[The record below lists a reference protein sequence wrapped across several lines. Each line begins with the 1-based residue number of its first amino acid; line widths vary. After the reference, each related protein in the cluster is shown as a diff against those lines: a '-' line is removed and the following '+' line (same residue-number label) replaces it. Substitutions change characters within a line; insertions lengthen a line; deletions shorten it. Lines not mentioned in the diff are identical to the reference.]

1 MNVEDKKLDAP
12 EEYDLE
18 DGEIDDDDDEPSTC
32 LNSKSES
39 TDKNESSQNKDQ
51 KSSLVS
57 IDLTANE
64 NTINKVANYNERE
77 DECDDFADNLEKTMA
92 AMLKKDGIVPK
103 IPEIVLEK
111 RKRIKEEEA
120 MAAKESALSKNS
132 RSSRR
137 RKSRKA
143 QKEKD
148 REKELDKKRFKADE
162 NLAIEDDIDED
173 EMLGMRGASPTRKP
187 DSSAYQLYPQYPSYV
202 DSDYSKDCSY
212 DSYDSSHDDEK
223 PSKKKRNKK
232 KSRWDKDRDDR
243 KKKSRRNESSERS
256 EDEQDKRNKDE
267 PRKLELCKFYLQEC
281 CAKKDQ
287 CSYMHQE
294 FPCKYYYLGMDC
306 IYKDKCKYNHGEPLT
321 DEFRNVLLKHIE
333 MAPKEILGSFKR
345 ISRDNAI
352 NLLNKTHSK
361 LCKQFGVQDT
371 TAHSFKNNFK
381 QDQMKHQVSQQLQ
394 HKKRQIQENNL
405 SQSLPCTQAKIPS
418 LLDLEHHL
426 ILFHHKKIWTCL
438 RKMKTTTILNCP
450 KELEEVDGV
459 IIN

>member
-18 DGEIDDDDDEPSTC
+18 DGEIDDDDDDEPSTC

-148 REKELDKKRFKADE
+148 REKELDKVSNF
-162 NLAIEDDIDED
+162 
-173 EMLGMRGASPTRKP
+173 
-187 DSSAYQLYPQYPSYV
+187 
-202 DSDYSKDCSY
+202 
-212 DSYDSSHDDEK
+212 
-223 PSKKKRNKK
+223 
-232 KSRWDKDRDDR
+232 
-243 KKKSRRNESSERS
+243 
-256 EDEQDKRNKDE
+256 
-267 PRKLELCKFYLQEC
+267 
-281 CAKKDQ
+281 
-287 CSYMHQE
+287 
-294 FPCKYYYLGMDC
+294 
-306 IYKDKCKYNHGEPLT
+306 
-321 DEFRNVLLKHIE
+321 
-333 MAPKEILGSFKR
+333 
-345 ISRDNAI
+345 
-352 NLLNKTHSK
+352 SK
-361 LCKQFGVQDT
+361 LFFFLFNLREIFYIYLMMFLSGSNST
-371 TAHSFKNNFK
+371 NIYSISLIHIKN
-381 QDQMKHQVSQQLQ
+381 
-394 HKKRQIQENNL
+394 
-405 SQSLPCTQAKIPS
+405 
-418 LLDLEHHL
+418 
-426 ILFHHKKIWTCL
+426 LFYF
-438 RKMKTTTILNCP
+438 
-450 KELEEVDGV
+450 
-459 IIN
+459 